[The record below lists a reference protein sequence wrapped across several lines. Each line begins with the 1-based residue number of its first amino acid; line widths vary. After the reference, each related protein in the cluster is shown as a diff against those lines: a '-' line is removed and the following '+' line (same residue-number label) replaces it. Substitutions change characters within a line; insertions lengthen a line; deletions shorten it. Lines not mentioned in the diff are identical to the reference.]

1 MSLKWGWRCFGSYF
15 LMHSNRQLRADT
27 LDSARSELRKIKM
40 SLKSVIMI
48 VKQYH
53 SKNLSFSM
61 KRGMAKGAKSAL
73 CERHA
78 LSREERSLLVM
89 LWLEF

>member
-48 VKQYH
+48 V
-53 SKNLSFSM
+53 
-61 KRGMAKGAKSAL
+61 
-73 CERHA
+73 
-78 LSREERSLLVM
+78 
-89 LWLEF
+89 